1 MYPYENNSGGGYGY
15 QYSGGMAGY
24 QPPQPTYGGGYG
36 SFTPQAQ
43 TQYSYGGGSGGLG
56 ELESM
61 LMSQFKRQSQNQ
73 MEDEAT
79 RKFNMLHYQSPFTPV
94 RPTLASLT
102 GYQGGLG
109 QTGWNMASY
118 ELANQ
123 ARALAGEGGSMSGEN
138 TMTGEKY
145 STTYGK
151 AAGGSGSGSGGAG
164 GGGGG
169 AGIGDLI
176 SLYGLRQQGAN
187 SAADRALASQKMQAE
202 LQIAREQNAMSQW
215 ATYMD
220 MQNAEQNRLAQMEQ
234 QRRGFLDNAYGRQDQ
249 SYYDYGIA

>member
-1 MYPYENNSGGGYGY
+1 MAYPYDMTSGGYGY
-15 QYSGGMAGY
+15 SYSGPSGGF
-24 QPPQPTYGGGYG
+24 QPPQPVYGGGYGGGYG

-43 TQYSYGGGSGGLG
+43 TQYAYGGGSGGLG

-73 MEDEAT
+73 QRDDVE
-79 RKFNMLHYQSPFTPV
+79 RQNNMNHWGSPFAPV
-94 RPTLASLT
+94 RMPSAGQVGGRANWVAGQLEGQNYAQQLKAT
-102 GYQGGLG
+102 QGGG
-109 QTGWNMASY
+109 SS
-118 ELANQ
+118 
-123 ARALAGEGGSMSGEN
+123 GGGFS
-138 TMTGEKY
+138 
-145 STTYGK
+145 
-151 AAGGSGSGSGGAG
+151 SGSG

-234 QRRGFLDNAYGRQDQ
+234 QRRGFLDNAYGRADNA
-249 SYYDYGIA
+249 YFEYGI